1 MTEAQIL
8 AELNQ
13 VMGTSDTST
22 DPWKLSNGR
31 SADYTTL
38 AHPMNNAGSVD
49 IGIGDAGLQGEM
61 SQQEQQ
67 RKAINEPQ
75 GNATAGSKGN
85 TGSSILGTLGSIFA
99 PGLSAIAGLFGGG
112 SKPAAVA
119 EPYVMPPSV
128 NFSGS
133 LNAGQPGAQIGP
145 DVDHIGIGNNFDAG
159 ISPQAASPTMASS
172 PALAGTSLSPAV
184 STASQPTSSSPTIA
198 SQASQPGGPSVTVS
212 VSAMDASDIAARGS
226 DIADAMRSQILSSH
240 PLADVIA
247 ELTNS

>member
-1 MTEAQIL
+1 
-8 AELNQ
+8 
-13 VMGTSDTST
+13 MGTSDTST

-38 AHPMNNAGSVD
+38 AHPMDSAGSVD
-49 IGIGDAGLQGEM
+49 TGIGDTGLQAEM

-67 RKAINEPQ
+67 RAAINEPQ
-75 GNATAGSKGN
+75 GNATADTKGG
-85 TGSSILGTLGSIFA
+85 TGSSILGTLGSIFM
-99 PGLSAIAGLFGGG
+99 PGLSAIAGLFDGG

-133 LNAGQPGAQIGP
+133 LNAGQPGAAIGP
-145 DVDHIGIGNNFDAG
+145 DVDHSVTTDFDSGLSSMTPA
-159 ISPQAASPTMASS
+159 IASTPSPTLAS
-172 PALAGTSLSPAV
+172 TSLSPAV

-226 DIADAMRSQILSSH
+226 DIADAIKSQLLNSH
-240 PLADVIA
+240 SLADTIND
-247 ELTNS
+247 LTNS

>member
-1 MTEAQIL
+1 
-8 AELNQ
+8 
-13 VMGTSDTST
+13 MGDSGGST

-38 AHPMNNAGSVD
+38 AHPMDNAGSVD
-49 IGIGDAGLQGEM
+49 IGIGDAGLQAEM

-67 RKAINEPQ
+67 RAAINEPQ

-85 TGSSILGTLGSIFA
+85 TGSSILGTLGSIFM

-145 DVDHIGIGNNFDAG
+145 DVDHSLTTNFDPGLNSMAPAIASTPG
-159 ISPQAASPTMASS
+159 PQLGSASLTAASAPD
-172 PALAGTSLSPAV
+172 
-184 STASQPTSSSPTIA
+184 ASQPTSSSPTIA
-198 SQASQPGGPSVTVS
+198 SQAGQPGGPSVTVS

-226 DIADAMRSQILSSH
+226 DIADAIKSQLLNSH
-240 PLADVIA
+240 SLADTIND
-247 ELTNS
+247 LTNS